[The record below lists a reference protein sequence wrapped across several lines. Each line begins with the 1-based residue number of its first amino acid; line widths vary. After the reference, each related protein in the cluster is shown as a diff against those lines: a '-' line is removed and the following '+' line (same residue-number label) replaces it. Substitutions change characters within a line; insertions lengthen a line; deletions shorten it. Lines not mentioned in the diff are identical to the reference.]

1 MPMRSASHPY
11 LAERPQSLFRR
22 RTTALALVIAAHVGL
37 VIMLL
42 RLAPPP
48 TAPVAPAVTAIELLP
63 DPEARSRTVEKH
75 RETRKQA
82 ERRER
87 VPPPPPPLPYQLEG
101 VIPLTRAEFAAA
113 DIARMPSHPREAPAA
128 EAAESA
134 SAESAA
140 RGPNG
145 ERLYNAQWYRE
156 PTQAE
161 LSYYLPGGASGVG
174 WAMIACQTVENY
186 RVDNCV
192 ELGQSPAGS
201 GLASAIRQAAWQF
214 RVLPPRI
221 GGRPLVGAWVRIR
234 IEFGKLPPA

>member
-1 MPMRSASHPY
+1 MRSVSSPY
-11 LAERPQSLFRR
+11 LAERPESPFRR

-48 TAPVAPAVTAIELLP
+48 AAPVAPAVTAIELLP
-63 DPEARSRTVEKH
+63 DREARPRTVEKR
-75 RETRKQA
+75 REAHEQA
-82 ERRER
+82 ERREP
-87 VPPPPPPLPYQLEG
+87 VPPPPPPELPYRLEG
-101 VIPLTRAEFAAA
+101 VIPLSRAEFAAA
-113 DIARMPSHPREAPAA
+113 DIARLPSHPREAPAA

-145 ERLYNAQWYRE
+145 ERLYNAEWYRE

-161 LSYYLPGGASGVG
+161 LSYYLPGGVSGVG
-174 WAMIACQTVENY
+174 WAMIACQTVDDY

>member
-1 MPMRSASHPY
+1 MRSASYPY
-11 LAERPQSLFRR
+11 LAERPESLFRR

-37 VIMLL
+37 VIMRL

-48 TAPVAPAVTAIELLP
+48 AAPVAPTVTTFELLP
-63 DPEARSRTVEKH
+63 DTETRPQTVEKR
-75 RETRKQA
+75 RETHKQA

-87 VPPPPPPLPYQLEG
+87 VQPPPPPPELPYQLEG
-101 VIPLTRAEFAAA
+101 VVPLTRAEYAAA
-113 DIARMPSHPREAPAA
+113 DIARLPSHRRETPAA

-145 ERLYNAQWYRE
+145 ERLYNAEWYRE

-174 WAMIACQTVENY
+174 WAMIACQTVEDY

-221 GGRPLVGAWVRIR
+221 GGRALVGAWVRIR

>member
-1 MPMRSASHPY
+1 MRLASNPY
-11 LAERPQSLFRR
+11 LAERPESLFRR

-48 TAPVAPAVTAIELLP
+48 AAPVAPTVTAIELLP
-63 DPEARSRTVEKH
+63 DPEARTRTVEKR
-75 RETRKQA
+75 RETQKQA
-82 ERRER
+82 ERQER
-87 VPPPPPPLPYQLEG
+87 VPPPPPPPELPYQLEG
-101 VIPLTRAEFAAA
+101 VIPLTRAEYAAA
-113 DIARMPSHPREAPAA
+113 DIAKLPSHRREAPAA

-134 SAESAA
+134 SAESSA

-145 ERLYNAQWYRE
+145 ERLYNAEWYRE

-174 WAMIACQTVENY
+174 WAMIACQTVEDY

-221 GGRPLVGAWVRIR
+221 GGRLLVGAWVRIR